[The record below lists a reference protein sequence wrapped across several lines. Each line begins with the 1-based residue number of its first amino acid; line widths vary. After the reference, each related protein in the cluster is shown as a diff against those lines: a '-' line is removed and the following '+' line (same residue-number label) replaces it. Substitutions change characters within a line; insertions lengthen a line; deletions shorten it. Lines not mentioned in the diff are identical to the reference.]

1 VISSG
6 ARSDSLGA
14 EVHRVQFAV
23 QNAKRFVLS
32 IFGGLT
38 LMVTL
43 WAGLTLESSVLLLE
57 GESRTLFKAI
67 AVFFVALIV
76 VGFTLAWWVL
86 SRNPHAFVVREHGA
100 VLAHGSRTRLLRWSE
115 VRGIDQRDDGGTPT
129 YVLLI
134 ADGSEISFGSELSS
148 REAAHAIVLCAG
160 LEWTEEPLKAS
171 RPVGATPTNAAH
183 RQSSPRR

>member
-1 VISSG
+1 MSSG
-6 ARSDSLGA
+6 ASSDSLGA
-14 EVHRVQFAV
+14 EVHRVPFSV

-43 WAGLTLESSVLLLE
+43 WAALTLHSSVLSLE
-57 GESRTLFKAI
+57 GESRTLFKSI
-67 AVFFVALIV
+67 TVFFVTLII
-76 VGFTLAWWVL
+76 VGFSLAWWVL

-100 VLAHGSRTRLLRWSE
+100 VLEHGSRTRVLRWSS

-129 YVLLI
+129 YVLLM
-134 ADGSEISFGSELSS
+134 ADGSEVPFGSEQSS
-148 REAAHAIVLCAG
+148 REAARAIVQRAG

-171 RPVGATPTNAAH
+171 RSLVDE
-183 RQSSPRR
+183 SY